1 MKSFGVPKSSALHD
15 LPKAISGYGS
25 LVGNP
30 IARALRETISKY
42 QRKNHT
48 EEKTC
53 GNFVENFELK
63 HAFPGTIS
71 GFVSCSNVGQVREGG
86 SLTRVGNTFHLIGG
100 YNSERLQ
107 EVLSFDFQGGVFNRI
122 ALQHVGM
129 DVLGRRYGHTA
140 TEYKGLVYVF
150 GGEHSFMKSRLM
162 RKCLNDLVCYDPVI
176 RECSKIC
183 YKGHV
188 VIPRRFHCSARY
200 GRYLF
205 IIGGSNDYGKPEKE
219 IAAIDMQDHCAFKI
233 EVQNPQEGRINAALC
248 AVTYSQKRKANHT
261 QEKK

>member
-1 MKSFGVPKSSALHD
+1 M
-15 LPKAISGYGS
+15 SGCGS
-25 LVGNP
+25 IVGNP
-30 IARALRETISKY
+30 IARALRETITYHAKGNKY
-42 QRKNHT
+42 LNSDQR
-48 EEKTC
+48 EESTRGPF
-53 GNFVENFELK
+53 GNGCEK
-63 HAFPGTIS
+63 KRPGSSTLS

-86 SLTRVGNTFHLIGG
+86 SLTRVGDVFHLIGG

-107 EVLSFDFQGGVFNRI
+107 EVLSFDMMGGVLNRI

-150 GGEHSFMKSRLM
+150 GGEQSFMKSRLM
-162 RKCLNDLVCYDPVI
+162 RKCLNDLVCYDPST

-205 IIGGSNDYGKPEKE
+205 IIGGSNDYGKPEQE
-219 IAAIDMQDHCAFKI
+219 IAAFDMQDFFAFKL
-233 EVQNPQEGRINAALC
+233 EVQN
-248 AVTYSQKRKANHT
+248 
-261 QEKK
+261 